1 MKENFKTELLCQ
13 VGEARQ
19 PACPLPHPLR
29 DDRSSPPSPPQ
40 NPEPCGGDPDRELL
54 LQSPETAA
62 F

>member
-29 DDRSSPPSPPQ
+29 DVTTVTTA
-40 NPEPCGGDPDRELL
+40 EPGALRGGPR
-54 LQSPETAA
+54 
-62 F
+62 